1 MSSSSSPASSAS
13 STSAAPPASFSVPGP
28 PGAVPRPHASS
39 ESLRISSAG
48 AGSDKR
54 SERRRS
60 TLSGSDRKRRLVN
73 FEGDGW
79 PHRAG
84 SHGMMEAGS
93 SSRIAVD
100 SRSIQ
105 GASSH
110 AVATPAVPGSSF
122 ATPIDLSSSPPQPL
136 SERPDNTHR
145 TSWSQGANGY
155 MEYIRPRWQP
165 DSEVTNCPICGTP
178 FSFWY
183 RKHHCRKCGRVVCAS
198 CSPHRI
204 TIPRQFIVR
213 PPEPNRSPAS
223 TLIPA
228 RAAQVINLDGDDTA
242 PPPAAINPALG
253 GGEEVR
259 LCNPCVPDPNPEPL
273 RGYTAVRGGGEQG
286 TNWGRGPPTQARHR
300 SYHSMSTSTR
310 QFPYDAFTESSSRLN
325 RRSISSNDYTSLG
338 SALGGVFGSSLQER
352 PTRYGSLSSSQYSN
366 RHSSSARPYLGYFP
380 SHRPLPPLAPEG
392 TSVSTGGFFST
403 TSDEQEFHRR
413 VSRPS
418 RRHVDESDICP
429 ICNDELPPL
438 GENGNEDAREAHIR
452 DCIEGHGHGA
462 RSASRGGSPVGASP
476 VPVRMLAFTA
486 TEKDCLGQD
495 GAVQECTICMEDYEV
510 GQPLSRHL
518 LALAAPQAM
527 DIDPRLRVGRDKNG
541 PEGAQTGHSYVPSTA
556 SRQVESTATTAPST
570 THPAGDYPDPPS
582 SHFSPSEQ
590 VHSASSASGSHS
602 HYAASNTQ
610 STSPHGYYP
619 SGPVPGTEST
629 DPNDPYGDPK
639 RPRACEACRQLKVRC
654 EPDPSNPNGSCKRC
668 AKAGR
673 TCVVTAPTRK
683 RQKKTDS
690 RVAELERKIDA
701 LTASLQ
707 ASQGHELL
715 LQTRPTGEPREEHQ
729 GRRWLGGG
737 QTAPNGPTYLS
748 PPVDL
753 AGSKRHSSGEV
764 KDSRDPG
771 PTAVYP
777 RVSSPLKE
785 QTRENAPSR
794 QWRGPWSSSES
805 GSRPDA
811 GTSEFV
817 DVIDRGL
824 VSLPVALEAFNRF
837 VTHMGPQ
844 MPFVVFPPGTT
855 MSDVRKSKPVLLHA
869 IIAVSVGAIQP
880 DAHLA
885 LLEDF
890 YKTIAERIV
899 VKGEKS
905 LELVQ
910 ALVVSCHWY
919 TPPDQFEQLKFY
931 QLTHMAVTV
940 AMDLGM
946 NRRLLTRNKPLPMF
960 KEMAMKKP
968 PSMNP
973 DSPETRRTWL
983 ACYFMAVQVAV
994 SLRRVLLVRWQ
1005 PYMDE
1010 CVAILEKS
1018 PDALP
1023 SDKAVIQWAKLARMT
1038 EDINFQLSSDD
1049 AVSNVPFTDPKV
1061 QYTVKVFE
1069 KQLEQW
1075 KRETPPEIYNPIMK
1089 QSEYIVNLY
1098 IYENSMLMETGD
1110 DRKKTGEDYTNA
1122 AHMHAL
1128 SVCLTSIHQVLDTI
1142 CSVDIKDLISLPT
1155 VCLARASFA
1164 AVSLIKLYS
1173 IVSSPG
1179 SQIGQV
1185 IDPSSLKVE
1194 YYLNEV
1200 IDHYAAAGE
1209 LPGGR
1214 TPGKFSVVLAMLR
1227 SWFVKRKD
1235 HNRALREAFGA
1246 GPVACTPVDFS
1257 EAQEGDKPQSG
1268 QTPLQLLSEVAMK
1281 DPNSRSAT
1289 NHHRPS
1295 YASQSSAEPISQ
1307 TPTSDLTA
1315 QTVPSSTTTD
1325 SDPWTQYPSVPLSSA
1340 TTQAQ
1345 QQAQTRQFYS
1355 PFNSNYQDMSSY
1367 PDGGNMMMPP
1377 MNQGFF
1383 VPELGMQVGFDSG
1396 NIFALEHLLTDGL
1409 LNLPLPTDG
1418 GMGYY

>member
-1 MSSSSSPASSAS
+1 
-13 STSAAPPASFSVPGP
+13 
-28 PGAVPRPHASS
+28 
-39 ESLRISSAG
+39 
-48 AGSDKR
+48 
-54 SERRRS
+54 
-60 TLSGSDRKRRLVN
+60 
-73 FEGDGW
+73 
-79 PHRAG
+79 
-84 SHGMMEAGS
+84 
-93 SSRIAVD
+93 
-100 SRSIQ
+100 
-105 GASSH
+105 
-110 AVATPAVPGSSF
+110 
-122 ATPIDLSSSPPQPL
+122 
-136 SERPDNTHR
+136 
-145 TSWSQGANGY
+145 
-155 MEYIRPRWQP
+155 
-165 DSEVTNCPICGTP
+165 
-178 FSFWY
+178 
-183 RKHHCRKCGRVVCAS
+183 
-198 CSPHRI
+198 
-204 TIPRQFIVR
+204 
-213 PPEPNRSPAS
+213 
-223 TLIPA
+223 
-228 RAAQVINLDGDDTA
+228 
-242 PPPAAINPALG
+242 
-253 GGEEVR
+253 
-259 LCNPCVPDPNPEPL
+259 
-273 RGYTAVRGGGEQG
+273 
-286 TNWGRGPPTQARHR
+286 
-300 SYHSMSTSTR
+300 
-310 QFPYDAFTESSSRLN
+310 
-325 RRSISSNDYTSLG
+325 
-338 SALGGVFGSSLQER
+338 
-352 PTRYGSLSSSQYSN
+352 
-366 RHSSSARPYLGYFP
+366 
-380 SHRPLPPLAPEG
+380 
-392 TSVSTGGFFST
+392 
-403 TSDEQEFHRR
+403 
-413 VSRPS
+413 
-418 RRHVDESDICP
+418 
-429 ICNDELPPL
+429 
-438 GENGNEDAREAHIR
+438 
-452 DCIEGHGHGA
+452 
-462 RSASRGGSPVGASP
+462 
-476 VPVRMLAFTA
+476 
-486 TEKDCLGQD
+486 
-495 GAVQECTICMEDYEV
+495 
-510 GQPLSRHL
+510 
-518 LALAAPQAM
+518 M

-541 PEGAQTGHSYVPSTA
+541 PEGAQPSHSYHPSTA
-556 SRQVESTATTAPST
+556 SRQVESNTTTAPSNNS
-570 THPAGDYPDPPS
+570 AGDYPDPPS

-602 HYAASNTQ
+602 HSHYAASNTQ

-619 SGPVPGTEST
+619 SGPVRGSEPT
-629 DPNDPYGDPK
+629 DPNDPYGDLK

-654 EPDPSNPNGSCKRC
+654 EPDPSNPNGSCRRC

-715 LQTRPTGEPREEHQ
+715 PQTRPAAEPREEHH

-737 QTAPNGPTYLS
+737 QTAPNGLPYLS

-753 AGSKRHSSGEV
+753 TGNKRHSNGEV
-764 KDSRDPG
+764 KESSDPRS
-771 PTAVYP
+771 TAVYHRAP
-777 RVSSPLKE
+777 SPLKE

-794 QWRGPWSSSES
+794 QWRGPWSSES
-805 GSRPDA
+805 ASRADA
-811 GTSEFV
+811 GTSESV

-824 VSLPVALEAFNRF
+824 VSLAVASEAFNRF
-837 VTHMGPQ
+837 VTHMAPQ

-869 IIAVSVGAIQP
+869 IIAVSIGAIQP
-880 DAHLA
+880 DSQLA
-885 LLEDF
+885 LLDDF

-905 LELVQ
+905 FDLVQ
-910 ALVVSCHWY
+910 ALVVSCNWY
-919 TPPDQFEQLKFY
+919 TPPDHFEKLKFY
-931 QLTHMAVTV
+931 QLTHMAVTL

-946 NRRLLTRNKPLPMF
+946 NRKLLVRNKPLPIF
-960 KEMAMKKP
+960 RDLKKP
-968 PSMNP
+968 PSMNL

-983 ACYFMAVQVAV
+983 GCYFMAVQVAV

-1010 CVAILEKS
+1010 CVAILENS

-1023 SDKAVIQWAKLARMT
+1023 SDKAVIQWARLAHMT

-1049 AVSNVPFTDPKV
+1049 TVYVPFTDPKV

-1075 KRETPPEIYNPIMK
+1075 KRETPPEIYTPVMK
-1089 QSEYIVNLY
+1089 QSEHIVNLY
-1098 IYENSMLMETGD
+1098 IYENSMLIENGD
-1110 DRKKTGEDYTNA
+1110 DRKRTGEEYTNA

-1155 VCLARASFA
+1155 VCLARVSFA

-1173 IVSSPG
+1173 VISFPG

-1194 YYLNEV
+1194 HYLNKV

-1214 TPGKFSVVLAMLR
+1214 TPSKFSVVLAMLR
-1227 SWFVKRKD
+1227 GWFVKRKD
-1235 HNRALREAFGA
+1235 HNRALREAFGGGL
-1246 GPVACTPVDFS
+1246 GPVSCNAMDLTEP
-1257 EAQEGDKPQSG
+1257 QEGDKAQTQSG
-1268 QTPLQLLSEVAMK
+1268 QTPLHLLSEVAMK

-1289 NHHRPS
+1289 NHPPSHHRPS
-1295 YASQSSAEPISQ
+1295 YASQSSTEPITQ
-1307 TPTSDLTA
+1307 TPSSDLTA
-1315 QTVPSSTTTD
+1315 QTVPSSTATD

-1409 LNLPLPTDG
+1409 LNLPLPADV